1 MGRTYELK
9 RRAEKQAQTRRR
21 IVDAAVSLHTTEGP
35 ARTTISAIAD
45 RAGVERHTVYAHF
58 PDEESLFRACSSHW
72 RSLHPFPDRAR
83 WSSVVDPRARLR
95 AALLDVYSW
104 YERVGGD
111 LAVLDR
117 DASVHELTA
126 QLTAE
131 RSEAQASVR
140 DAVLEV
146 WPRRKAVRAAIG
158 HALELETWRSL
169 VQRQGL
175 TREQAIDAMLRF
187 VASV

>member
-1 MGRTYELK
+1 ML
-9 RRAEKQAQTRRR
+9 
-21 IVDAAVSLHTTEGP
+21 AVPT
-35 ARTTISAIAD
+35 
-45 RAGVERHTVYAHF
+45 
-58 PDEESLFRACSSHW
+58 
-72 RSLHPFPDRAR
+72 
-83 WSSVVDPRARLR
+83 
-95 AALLDVYSW
+95 ALLDVYSW

-126 QLTAE
+126 QLGAE